1 MNLILFRED
10 ETGKPLPK
18 RDERT
23 IHLIKVLHKR
33 VGDSFDAGLLNGP
46 LGQGKITALEPDGSI
61 RVELQLDRPAP
72 ERHPLRVAAGFPRPI
87 QLRRLLRDLSSLGV
101 SHIDLL
107 ATELGEKS
115 YQDTTLLSDG
125 GAEQAL
131 IEGAIQSRDTTLPVL
146 ASYPSLRTWLA
157 AKAWEAAKPWLSA
170 KPWQSAKP
178 WLAAKPWEA
187 GKGPSETDVHPVT
200 AGQSVKLAQDANNV
214 QSVNAIQT
222 VNEAQPAVLL
232 LAPDNVRPLG
242 SMAEL
247 PCSPGAEA
255 VLVIGSERGWSE
267 SERAQLEA
275 AGFLRLSMG
284 SRALRTETACVAAA
298 ILALEKIGALR

>member
-1 MNLILFRED
+1 M
-10 ETGKPLPK
+10 
-18 RDERT
+18 
-23 IHLIKVLHKR
+23 
-33 VGDSFDAGLLNGP
+33 
-46 LGQGKITALEPDGSI
+46 
-61 RVELQLDRPAP
+61 
-72 ERHPLRVAAGFPRPI
+72 
-87 QLRRLLRDLSSLGV
+87 RRLLRDLSSLGV

-146 ASYPSLRTWLA
+146 ATYHSLRA
-157 AKAWEAAKPWLSA
+157 WLSA
-170 KPWQSAKP
+170 KPWGAGNVPPVAAKP
-178 WLAAKPWEA
+178 REAAKPWGA
-187 GKGPSETDVHPVT
+187 GNVPPVAAKPRVT
-200 AGQSVKLAQDANNV
+200 AKP
-214 QSVNAIQT
+214 T
-222 VNEAQPAVLL
+222 VLL
-232 LAPDNVRPLG
+232 LAPDNVRPMG

-247 PCSPGAEA
+247 PYSPGAEA

>member
-1 MNLILFRED
+1 M
-10 ETGKPLPK
+10 
-18 RDERT
+18 
-23 IHLIKVLHKR
+23 
-33 VGDSFDAGLLNGP
+33 GDSFDAGLLNGP
-46 LGQGKITALEPDGSI
+46 LGQGRIIALEPDGSI

-72 ERHPLRVAAGFPRPI
+72 ERHPLRVAVGFPRPI

-131 IEGAIQSRDTTLPVL
+131 IEGAIQSRDTTLPIL

-157 AKAWEAAKPWLSA
+157 AKA
-170 KPWQSAKP
+170 
-178 WLAAKPWEA
+178 WEA

-222 VNEAQPAVLL
+222 VNETQPAVLL
-232 LAPDNVRPLG
+232 LAPDNVRPVG